1 MLKGDLITSPFNC
14 VAEAEKHRCI
24 DGGGVCNI
32 SQDGMFNFSV
42 FRISI
47 YVLTSNST
55 GYYLVNV
62 MCVLVGAVT
71 FWLFIRPQALKLQQL
86 PLRAWRISDS

>member
-1 MLKGDLITSPFNC
+1 LIETFANDS
-14 VAEAEKHRCI
+14 
-24 DGGGVCNI
+24 
-32 SQDGMFNFSV
+32 
-42 FRISI
+42 
-47 YVLTSNST
+47 TT

-86 PLRAWRISDS
+86 PLRAWRIAN

>member
-1 MLKGDLITSPFNC
+1 MCF
-14 VAEAEKHRCI
+14 E
-24 DGGGVCNI
+24 
-32 SQDGMFNFSV
+32 
-42 FRISI
+42 
-47 YVLTSNST
+47 T

-86 PLRAWRISDS
+86 PLRAWRIAN

>member
-32 SQDGMFNFSV
+32 SQDGMFN
-42 FRISI
+42 ISTCSDFI
-47 YVLTSNST
+47 KWLTLDTT